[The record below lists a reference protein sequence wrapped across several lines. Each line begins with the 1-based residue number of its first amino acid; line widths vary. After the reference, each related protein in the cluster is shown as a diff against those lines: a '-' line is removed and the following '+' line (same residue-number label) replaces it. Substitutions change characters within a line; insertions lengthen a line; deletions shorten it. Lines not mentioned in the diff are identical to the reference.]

1 MKRIKLVLSLFI
13 VVLTFGLQ
21 AQNSGK
27 VNLSDGP
34 AITFEKTVHDWGNIN
49 EGDIVETDF
58 VFTNT
63 GKANL
68 IIKSIKGSC
77 GCTVPSN
84 WDKNLIPPGTTSK
97 FHVKFNSKGKLY
109 NQEKKITIVS
119 NAVKG
124 NEYVTIKAQVKPD
137 PILEKMRA
145 ERIARSK
152 KGYEEKNN
160 RLTSPNDKVKR
171 TSKQVDMLGGVT
183 MSKEVIDSE
192 KDVIKKADKKDLKV
206 SKNKNFEK
214 KNKRVEKAE
223 KKSEKELRKTEKA
236 KAKSE
241 KAEIRN
247 QKLQNKVSNAT
258 QKIKNAEFKL
268 SKMENKLERLR
279 LRGKLSPVKISKK
292 EIAIQKQ
299 KNRINKAKVK
309 LNKLERNLL

>member
-1 MKRIKLVLSLFI
+1 MKRIKLVLSLF
-13 VVLTFGLQ
+13 VGVLTFGLQ
-21 AQNSGK
+21 AQNSGQ

-34 AITFEKTVHDWGNIN
+34 AITFEKTVHDWGTIN
-49 EGDIVETDF
+49 EGDVVETDF

-77 GCTVPSN
+77 GCTIPSD
-84 WDKNLIPPGTTSK
+84 WDKNPIPPGTTSK

-109 NQEKKITIVS
+109 SQKKKITIVS

-124 NEYVTIKAQVKPD
+124 NEYVTIKAQVTPD
-137 PILEKMRA
+137 PTLEKIRA
-145 ERIARSK
+145 DRIARSK
-152 KGYEEKNN
+152 KGYEDKKN

-183 MSKEVIDSE
+183 MSKDVKDSE
-192 KDVIKKADKKDLKV
+192 RDVIKADKKDLKV
-206 SKNKNFEK
+206 SKNKDFEK
-214 KNKRVEKAE
+214 KNKRAEKAE
-223 KKSEKELRKTEKA
+223 KRSEKELRKTEKA

-241 KAEIRN
+241 KAEIKN

-299 KNRINKAKVK
+299 KNRINNH
-309 LNKLERNLL
+309 L